1 MTRNLRF
8 DDLNFDVRELIVS
21 KSEPENLKLL
31 KKKKINLQKEINSE
45 IKSLNRLQNK
55 LMLLRNTIKFYILNK
70 YKYEDYVMNELLAV
84 NELVNISNNRL
95 LKLNEE
101 MNEINTEIHN
111 EINIP
116 LTKMIL
122 SLSKNGGK
130 ISKSKST
137 KSKSTKSKS
146 TKSKSTKYKS
156 TKYK

>member
-1 MTRNLRF
+1 
-8 DDLNFDVRELIVS
+8 
-21 KSEPENLKLL
+21 
-31 KKKKINLQKEINSE
+31 
-45 IKSLNRLQNK
+45 
-55 LMLLRNTIKFYILNK
+55 
-70 YKYEDYVMNELLAV
+70 MNELLAV

-116 LTKMIL
+116 LTKTIL

-130 ISKSKST
+130 ISKF
-137 KSKSTKSKS
+137 KS

-156 TKYK
+156 TKYKSTKSK